1 MIQAADYPIP
11 YVIEQ
16 SSHGERSYDVYSR
29 LLKDRI
35 VFLSGQI
42 FSGYAN
48 VVVAQLLFLEADKPD
63 ADISLYINSPGGDLI
78 SALAI
83 YDTIQYIRP
92 SVQTIC
98 IGQAHNTAALL
109 LASGAKGKRIA
120 LKNSNILLR
129 QPVGGIGGQATDI
142 EIQAKENIRLK
153 GRMHEILAEHTG
165 QPVKQIVADTERDF
179 FMSADA
185 AQKYG
190 IIDQTM
196 EKRP

>member
-1 MIQAADYPIP
+1 MIQSADYPIP

-48 VVVAQLLFLEADKPD
+48 VVVAQLLFLEADKPE
-63 ADISLYINSPGGDLI
+63 ADISLYINSPGGDLV

-83 YDTIQYIRP
+83 YDTLQYIRP
-92 SVQTIC
+92 NVQTIC

-109 LASGAKGKRIA
+109 LAAGAKGKRIA

-129 QPVGGIGGQATDI
+129 QPMGGIGGQATDI
-142 EIQAKENIRLK
+142 EIQAKENARLK
-153 GRMHEILAEHTG
+153 KRMHEILAEHTG
-165 QPVKQIVADTERDF
+165 QPLKQIMADTERDF

-185 AQKYG
+185 AKDYG
-190 IIDQTM
+190 IIDQMM

>member
-16 SSHGERSYDVYSR
+16 SHQGERSYDVYSR

-48 VVVAQLLFLEADKPD
+48 VVIAQLLFLEADKPD

-83 YDTIQYIRP
+83 YDTIQYIKP
-92 SVQTIC
+92 NVQTIC
-98 IGQAHNTAALL
+98 IGQAHNVAALL
-109 LASGAKGKRIA
+109 LSSGAKGKRIA
-120 LKNSNILLR
+120 LQNSNILLR
-129 QPVGGIGGQATDI
+129 QPIGGIGGQAMDI
-142 EIQAKENIRLK
+142 EIQTKENVRLK
-153 GRMHEILAEHTG
+153 TRLHEILAEHTG
-165 QPVKQIVADTERDF
+165 QNVKKISADLERDF
-179 FMSADA
+179 FLTAQA
-185 AQKYG
+185 AKDYG
-190 IIDQTM
+190 LIDQTM
-196 EKRP
+196 EKRS